1 MISQKPA
8 ANAAR
13 MPHAR
18 SLPQK
23 TGRMVERITG
33 RISLYVVLVVGL
45 VLFTAPL
52 YWLISSSLKP
62 EGDVFEYPP
71 NFIPSQI
78 LWENYPHALSQFPAI
93 RALKNTFIIIFTV
106 ELGRL
111 LTASMAAFVF
121 ARLRFPFR
129 DKLFLLVL
137 STMMI
142 PYHVTL
148 VPQYLIFKD
157 LGMIDSLYPLIL
169 PNLFGGGA
177 FFIFL
182 LRQFFL
188 TIPNDYDDAARI
200 DGCGNFGIYWRI
212 ILPISLPAMGA
223 VAIFTFMWTWE
234 DFLGPIIFLNSPEN
248 HTVAVAYTQW
258 QRSPQHFGFKHNWN
272 HIMAI
277 GTLVT
282 LPPLL
287 VFFFAQRYFIQG
299 VVISGV
305 KG

>member
-1 MISQKPA
+1 MISKKPV
-8 ANAAR
+8 ANDAR
-13 MPHAR
+13 MPDSRALSDRTWRLAHR
-18 SLPQK
+18 V
-23 TGRMVERITG
+23 TGRA
-33 RISLYVVLVVGL
+33 SLYIVLVVGL
-45 VLFTAPL
+45 VIFTAPL
-52 YWLISSSLKP
+52 GWLITSSLKP

-71 NFIPSQI
+71 NFIPSAI
-78 LWENYPHALSQFPAI
+78 LWENYAHALSQFPVL
-93 RALKNTFIIIFTV
+93 RALKNTSIIIVTV
-106 ELGRL
+106 EFGRL

-121 ARLRFPFR
+121 ARIRFPFR
-129 DKLFLLVL
+129 DRLFLIVL

-148 VPQYLIFKD
+148 VPQFLIFRD
-157 LGMIDSLYPLIL
+157 LGMVDSLYPLIL

-188 TIPNDYDDAARI
+188 TIPQDYDDAARI

-248 HTVAVAYTQW
+248 HTVAVAYAQW
-258 QRSPQHFGFKHNWN
+258 ERSPQHFGFKHNWN

-282 LPPLL
+282 LPPVV

-299 VVISGV
+299 VVVSGV

>member
-1 MISQKPA
+1 MISERSTASGAGIARAGVVPRRTRRLAERA
-8 ANAAR
+8 AG
-13 MPHAR
+13 
-18 SLPQK
+18 K
-23 TGRMVERITG
+23 V
-33 RISLYVVLVVGL
+33 SLYVVLFVGL
-45 VLFTAPL
+45 AIFTAPL

-78 LWENYPHALSQFPAI
+78 LWENYPYALSQFPAI
-93 RALKNTFIIIFTV
+93 RALKNTSIIIVTV
-106 ELGRL
+106 EFGRL

-121 ARLRFPFR
+121 ARIHFPFR
-129 DKLFLLVL
+129 NKLFLVVL

-188 TIPNDYDDAARI
+188 TIPQDYDDAARI

-212 ILPISLPAMGA
+212 ILPISLPALGA
-223 VAIFTFMWTWE
+223 VAIFTFMGTWE

-277 GTLVT
+277 GTMVT
-282 LPPLL
+282 LPPVV

>member
-1 MISQKPA
+1 MESQ
-8 ANAAR
+8 
-13 MPHAR
+13 
-18 SLPQK
+18 S
-23 TGRMVERITG
+23 TGVRDVVYLKRKSSAWIVSRRIAG
-33 RISLYVVLVVGL
+33 RAFLYWALIAGL
-45 VLFTAPL
+45 VLFAAPL
-52 YWLISSSLKP
+52 FWLISTSLKP

-71 NFIPSQI
+71 NFLPSVVQ
-78 LWENYPHALSQFPAI
+78 WHNFPEAI
-93 RALKNTFIIIFTV
+93 SRFPLLNSAKNSAFIIVTV

-111 LTASMAAFVF
+111 VTASIAAFVF
-121 ARLRFPFR
+121 ARIRFPFR

-148 VPQYLIFKD
+148 VPQYLIFRD
-157 LGMIDSLYPLIL
+157 LGILDTPYPLIL

-188 TIPNDYDDAARI
+188 TIPQDYDDAARI

-212 ILPISLPAMGA
+212 ILPISYPALGA

-234 DFLGPIIFLNSPEN
+234 DFLGPIIYLNNPEN
-248 HTVAVAYTQW
+248 HTVAVAYVNW
-258 QRSPQHFGFKHNWN
+258 QRGGPIQGGFLKMSWN
-272 HIMAI
+272 HIMAM
-277 GTLVT
+277 GTVIT
-282 LPPLL
+282 LPPIL

-299 VVISGV
+299 VVISGI

>member
-1 MISQKPA
+1 MITEKPA

-13 MPHAR
+13 VPHSR
-18 SLPQK
+18 VLSDRTRRLVQ
-23 TGRMVERITG
+23 RVTG

-45 VLFTAPL
+45 ALFTAPL

-71 NFIPSQI
+71 NFLPSQV

-93 RALKNTFIIIFTV
+93 RALRNTSIIIVTV
-106 ELGRL
+106 EFGRL

-121 ARLRFPFR
+121 ARLHFPFR
-129 DKLFLLVL
+129 DKLFLVVL

-148 VPQYLIFKD
+148 VPQYLIFRD

-188 TIPNDYDDAARI
+188 TIPKDYDDAARI

-299 VVISGV
+299 VVVSGV